1 MANPNIRKRLD
12 NIADELDMLV
22 QHVVQHSGVSAKD
35 ALAIDNRCSD
45 IAEQAARIAAE
56 AREAQGNTSG
66 KTLVRDVRRALG
78 YTTP

>member
-1 MANPNIRKRLD
+1 MANPNIRKHLD

-22 QHVVQHSGVSAKD
+22 KHVVQHSGVSTKD

-56 AREAQGNTSG
+56 ARHTQGNTSG

-78 YTTP
+78 YTSP

>member
-12 NIADELDMLV
+12 NISDELDMLV
-22 QHVVQHSGVSAKD
+22 EHVLQHSGVSAKD

-45 IAEQAARIAAE
+45 IAEQAARIGAE
-56 AREAQGNTSG
+56 ARLRQGNTSG
-66 KTLVRDVRRALG
+66 ETLVRDVRRALG